1 MKLHKFMAATVLAAL
16 LCACGNAKQVGDTA
30 VDVKPALM
38 WIDAEANFA
47 RFQHKDSIDFY
58 LQKIKS
64 LGFTHAIVDV
74 RPITGEVLYDSKFA
88 PRMEEW
94 NGARRG
100 DFDYLGYFIEKGH
113 KLGLEIHASLNVFCA
128 GHNYFDRGVV
138 YSQHPEWASMVYDP
152 EKGIVP
158 ITEMKKDYGA
168 MVNPVNDEYR
178 TYILNILT
186 ELVTKYP
193 KLDGVMLDR
202 VRYDGIRADFSDL

>member
-1 MKLHKFMAATVLAAL
+1 MKLHKLMAATVLAAL
-16 LCACGNAKQVGDTA
+16 LCACGNAKQAGDTA

-100 DFDYLGYFIEKGH
+100 DFDYLGY
-113 KLGLEIHASLNVFCA
+113 
-128 GHNYFDRGVV
+128 
-138 YSQHPEWASMVYDP
+138 
-152 EKGIVP
+152 
-158 ITEMKKDYGA
+158 
-168 MVNPVNDEYR
+168 
-178 TYILNILT
+178 
-186 ELVTKYP
+186 
-193 KLDGVMLDR
+193 
-202 VRYDGIRADFSDL
+202 